1 MPHDDPDRLARLET
15 AIFGDGAANPGVLS
29 QLGQLKLEL
38 AHTNRTLESINAHIA
53 KGIWILLTAVIVAL
67 ISLVMRPTSAAPGS
81 NASINVGAA
90 TETVVDSARDYL
102 TVSEVALREGKAE
115 RTIIEWIETGRIDP
129 APTKPSK
136 EWIIAAKYR
145 ITPQL
150 AAQSGTPP

>member
-1 MPHDDPDRLARLET
+1 MSHDDPDRLARLET

-81 NASINVGAA
+81 NASINVGA
-90 TETVVDSARDYL
+90 TETIVDSARDYL
-102 TVSEVALREGKAE
+102 TVSEVAAREGKAE

-136 EWIIAAKYR
+136 EWIIAAEYR

>member
-1 MPHDDPDRLARLET
+1 MPNQDPERLDRLEL
-15 AIFGDGAANPGVLS
+15 AIFGDGVNNPGVLS

-67 ISLVMRPTSAAPGS
+67 LSLVMRPTSAAPGS

-90 TETVVDSARDYL
+90 TESIVETARDYL
-102 TVSEVALREGKAE
+102 TVSEVAAREGKAE
-115 RTIIEWIETGRIDP
+115 RTIIEWIETGRIQP
-129 APTKPSK
+129 QPTKPSK
-136 EWIIAAKYR
+136 EWIIAANYR
-145 ITPQL
+145 ITPQI

>member
-1 MPHDDPDRLARLET
+1 MPHDEPDRLARLET

-67 ISLVMRPTSAAPGS
+67 ISLVMRPGSSAPGS
-81 NASINVGAA
+81 NASISVGA

-102 TVSEVALREGKAE
+102 TVSQVAAREGKAE
-115 RTIIEWIETGRIDP
+115 RTIIEWIETGRIQP

-136 EWIIAAKYR
+136 EWIIAANYR

>member
-1 MPHDDPDRLARLET
+1 MTNQDPDRLARLET

-67 ISLVMRPTSAAPGS
+67 ISLVMRPTSAALGS
-81 NASINVGAA
+81 NASISVGA
-90 TETVVDSARDYL
+90 TESVVDSARDYL

-115 RTIIEWIETGRIDP
+115 RTILDWIETGRIDP

>member
-38 AHTNRTLESINAHIA
+38 AHTNRTLESINSHIA
-53 KGIWILLTAVIVAL
+53 KMVWVIIGAVLVAL
-67 ISLVMRPTSAAPGS
+67 LSLIIRPTAAAPGN
-81 NASINVGAA
+81 NASINVGA
-90 TETVVDSARDYL
+90 TDTLVESARDYL

-115 RTIIEWIETGRIDP
+115 RTILDWIETGRIQP
-129 APTKPSK
+129 TPTKPSK
-136 EWIIAAKYR
+136 EWIIAANYR

-150 AAQSGTPP
+150 AASSGTPP